1 MTYLKFDV
9 WYISLC
15 DWKKKDMEQN
25 VLCRVLKNVVLYP
38 KYQTAIKKVNNYIS
52 SIRIRL

>member
-1 MTYLKFDV
+1 MYDTLVYV
-9 WYISLC
+9 IG
-15 DWKKKDMEQN
+15 KKKDMEQN